1 MTESG
6 AWKTLVDG
14 DGERGVV
21 LAVDFDTTGRP
32 EARFSDLMAQ
42 VKSDFAVW
50 ETVPPAADSEFAR
63 SGAGYVEYWARH
75 IENSG
80 NRPQVRAV
88 MGFCAGSVY
97 AAALAE
103 RVAEIQ
109 GSEPLLLLFDPEL
122 STAQTLMWQFH
133 KVIGFMSA
141 TLSAEDIAEAR
152 EIGQQAHDTTPH
164 VGELK
169 DELIRLMRRFG
180 EPALARVG
188 LDEARREELFE
199 VFDSFLSYLAVAA
212 EIDPRERWKSAIAL
226 NSTSP
231 LSGLN
236 AMRASGVEIEVAE
249 EVVIDVDHG
258 TMLADADL
266 AAAVTRLLDI

>member
-6 AWKTLVDG
+6 AWKTLVTG
-14 DGERGVV
+14 DAERGVV

-32 EARFSDLMAQ
+32 EARFSDLMA
-42 VKSDFAVW
+42 KATSDFAVW
-50 ETVPPAADSEFAR
+50 ETVPPAADSESAR
-63 SGAGYVEYWARH
+63 SAAGYVEHWAAPFA
-75 IENSG
+75 NTG
-80 NRPQVRAV
+80 NAPRIRAV

-97 AAALAE
+97 AAALAD
-103 RVAEIQ
+103 RIAEMQ
-109 GSEPLLLLFDPEL
+109 GEAPLLLLFDPEL

-141 TLSAEDIAEAR
+141 TLSQEDIAEAR
-152 EIGQQAHDTTPH
+152 EIGQRAHDSTPE

-180 EPALARVG
+180 EPALVRVG
-188 LDEARREELFE
+188 LDEARREELFS

-212 EIDPRERWKSAIAL
+212 DIDPRERWRSAVAL

-249 EVVIDVDHG
+249 EVVIDVEHG
-258 TMLADADL
+258 TMLADGEL
-266 AAAVTRLLDI
+266 AAVVTRLLDI

>member
-1 MTESG
+1 
-6 AWKTLVDG
+6 
-14 DGERGVV
+14 
-21 LAVDFDTTGRP
+21 
-32 EARFSDLMAQ
+32 
-42 VKSDFAVW
+42 
-50 ETVPPAADSEFAR
+50 
-63 SGAGYVEYWARH
+63 
-75 IENSG
+75 
-80 NRPQVRAV
+80 
-88 MGFCAGSVY
+88 
-97 AAALAE
+97 
-103 RVAEIQ
+103 
-109 GSEPLLLLFDPEL
+109 
-122 STAQTLMWQFH
+122 MWQFH

-258 TMLADADL
+258 TMLADAEL